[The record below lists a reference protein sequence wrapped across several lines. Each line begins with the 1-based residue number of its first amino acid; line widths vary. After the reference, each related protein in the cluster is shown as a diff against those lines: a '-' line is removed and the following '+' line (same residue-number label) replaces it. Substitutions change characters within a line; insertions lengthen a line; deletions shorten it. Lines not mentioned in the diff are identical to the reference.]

1 MPNLRR
7 RKKSKDKDDEI
18 IEEELDEE
26 DENENENEYED
37 ESEIGAVERL
47 TTQLLE
53 SNAKIVELEAK
64 TKTTLTGSQFLT
76 IVLVGP
82 LFLAFVTLGVLI
94 VWKTTSKPAE
104 IAPHLDIILVAFA
117 IFANPVTA
125 AAGVIVGLM
134 QDDNKKKNDDKE

>member
-1 MPNLRR
+1 MKVLEHLV
-7 RKKSKDKDDEI
+7 D
-18 IEEELDEE
+18 LDLEQE
-26 DENENENEYED
+26 
-37 ESEIGAVERL
+37 
-47 TTQLLE
+47 LLE
-53 SNAKIVELEAK
+53 AQAKIVELEAK

-76 IVLVGP
+76 IVLIGP

-125 AAGVIVGLM
+125 AAGVIVGMM
-134 QDDNKKKNDDKE
+134 QEDGRKRNEE

>member
-1 MPNLRR
+1 MAAQ
-7 RKKSKDKDDEI
+7 SS
-18 IEEELDEE
+18 E
-26 DENENENEYED
+26 DR
-37 ESEIGAVERL
+37 IL
-47 TTQLLE
+47 
-53 SNAKIVELEAK
+53 ELEPEVIELTSR

-76 IVLVGP
+76 IVLIGP

-125 AAGVIVGLM
+125 ASAVIVAIM
-134 QDDNKKKNDDKE
+134 QDDMKKKSDE

>member
-1 MPNLRR
+1 MEDLDR
-7 RKKSKDKDDEI
+7 EI
-18 IEEELDEE
+18 ELQEELLQARQE
-26 DENENENEYED
+26 
-37 ESEIGAVERL
+37 
-47 TTQLLE
+47 
-53 SNAKIVELEAK
+53 IVELKAS

-125 AAGVIVGLM
+125 AAGVIVGMM
-134 QDDNKKKNDDKE
+134 QEDGRKRNEEQKD

>member
-1 MPNLRR
+1 MAISDR
-7 RKKSKDKDDEI
+7 EI
-18 IEEELDEE
+18 ELQEELLQARQE
-26 DENENENEYED
+26 
-37 ESEIGAVERL
+37 
-47 TTQLLE
+47 
-53 SNAKIVELEAK
+53 IVESKAS

-125 AAGVIVGLM
+125 AAEVIVGMM
-134 QDDNKKKNDDKE
+134 QEDGRKRDEEQKD

>member
-1 MPNLRR
+1 MA
-7 RKKSKDKDDEI
+7 DEKEPKEDQEAT
-18 IEEELDEE
+18 EETGLTRLDLE
-26 DENENENEYED
+26 
-37 ESEIGAVERL
+37 
-47 TTQLLE
+47 TQLID
-53 SNAKIVELEAK
+53 SKAKIVELEAK

-125 AAGVIVGLM
+125 AAGVIVGMM
-134 QDDNKKKNDDKE
+134 QDDVKKKNAEE

>member
-1 MPNLRR
+1 MADSDR
-7 RKKSKDKDDEI
+7 EI
-18 IEEELDEE
+18 ELQEELRQARQE
-26 DENENENEYED
+26 
-37 ESEIGAVERL
+37 
-47 TTQLLE
+47 
-53 SNAKIVELEAK
+53 IVELKAS

-125 AAGVIVGLM
+125 AAGVIVGMM
-134 QDDNKKKNDDKE
+134 QEDGRKRNEEQKD

>member
-1 MPNLRR
+1 MA
-7 RKKSKDKDDEI
+7 DKDLEQ
-18 IEEELDEE
+18 E
-26 DENENENEYED
+26 
-37 ESEIGAVERL
+37 
-47 TTQLLE
+47 LLE
-53 SNAKIVELEAK
+53 ARATIVELEAK

-76 IVLVGP
+76 IVLIGP

-125 AAGVIVGLM
+125 AAGVIVGMM
-134 QDDNKKKNDDKE
+134 QEDGRKRNEESQSS

>member
-1 MPNLRR
+1 MTTDNEYQQ
-7 RKKSKDKDDEI
+7 S
-18 IEEELDEE
+18 LDEARQR
-26 DENENENEYED
+26 
-37 ESEIGAVERL
+37 I
-47 TTQLLE
+47 
-53 SNAKIVELEAK
+53 IELEAR

-76 IVLVGP
+76 IVLIGP

-125 AAGVIVGLM
+125 AAAVIVAIM
-134 QDDNKKKNDDKE
+134 QDDMKSKNKDDS

>member
-1 MPNLRR
+1 MV
-7 RKKSKDKDDEI
+7 DENA
-18 IEEELDEE
+18 EEEV
-26 DENENENEYED
+26 
-37 ESEIGAVERL
+37 GL
-47 TTQLLE
+47 TRRELE
-53 SNAKIVELEAK
+53 TELVDAKAKIVELEAK

-125 AAGVIVGLM
+125 AAGVIVGMM
-134 QDDNKKKNDDKE
+134 QDDVRKKNEETSK

>member
-1 MPNLRR
+1 MVD
-7 RKKSKDKDDEI
+7 KQKSPKSL
-18 IEEELDEE
+18 EE
-26 DENENENEYED
+26 
-37 ESEIGAVERL
+37 
-47 TTQLLE
+47 QLLE
-53 SNAKIVELEAK
+53 AKAEIVELRAS

-134 QDDNKKKNDDKE
+134 GDEAKKKNKQEE

>member
-1 MPNLRR
+1 MTTSR
-7 RKKSKDKDDEI
+7 
-18 IEEELDEE
+18 
-26 DENENENEYED
+26 
-37 ESEIGAVERL
+37 ESELE
-47 TTQLLE
+47 QELLE
-53 SNAKIVELEAK
+53 AKQEIVELRAS

-125 AAGVIVGLM
+125 AAGVIVGMM
-134 QDDNKKKNDDKE
+134 QEDGRKKNEEP

>member
-1 MPNLRR
+1 MTTSR
-7 RKKSKDKDDEI
+7 ET
-18 IEEELDEE
+18 ELEKE
-26 DENENENEYED
+26 
-37 ESEIGAVERL
+37 
-47 TTQLLE
+47 LLD
-53 SNAKIVELEAK
+53 AKAEIVELKAS

-125 AAGVIVGLM
+125 AAGVIVGMM
-134 QDDNKKKNDDKE
+134 QEDGRKKNEES

>member
-1 MPNLRR
+1 MV
-7 RKKSKDKDDEI
+7 
-18 IEEELDEE
+18 
-26 DENENENEYED
+26 DENESGGKEPIEKEAGLTRLDLEN
-37 ESEIGAVERL
+37 
-47 TTQLLE
+47 QLMD
-53 SNAKIVELEAK
+53 SRAKIVELEAK

-125 AAGVIVGLM
+125 AAGVIVGMM
-134 QDDNKKKNDDKE
+134 QDDVKKKNEEK

>member
-1 MPNLRR
+1 MA
-7 RKKSKDKDDEI
+7 DKDL
-18 IEEELDEE
+18 EEEL
-26 DENENENEYED
+26 
-37 ESEIGAVERL
+37 
-47 TTQLLE
+47 LE
-53 SNAKIVELEAK
+53 AQAKIVELEAK

-94 VWKTTSKPAE
+94 VWKTTSKPSE

-125 AAGVIVGLM
+125 AAGVIVGMM
-134 QDDNKKKNDDKE
+134 QEDGRKRNEE